1 MASQR
6 EDEDRSNLSSGA
18 YAEGVFF
25 DKTVS
30 GITLGDCEAAHGDE
44 HAKIFSFPLEPELEF
59 SSLPFG

>member
-6 EDEDRSNLSSGA
+6 DDEDGSSLSSGA
-18 YAEGVFF
+18 YVEGVFL

-30 GITLGDCEAAHGDE
+30 GITRGDCEAAHGDE
-44 HAKIFSFPLEPELEF
+44 HAKVFSYPLEPELEF